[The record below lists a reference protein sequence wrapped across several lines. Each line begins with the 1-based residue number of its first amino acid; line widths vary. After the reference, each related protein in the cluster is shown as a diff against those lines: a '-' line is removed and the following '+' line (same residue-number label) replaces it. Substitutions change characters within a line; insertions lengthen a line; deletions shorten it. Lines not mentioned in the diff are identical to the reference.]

1 MLLKALYVAAALCIS
16 SAVTHIEK
24 CFWMSLS
31 ELKAPCE
38 LATLDI
44 YIYIYIMVFGFHFL
58 QRKMAGYKGKSINHL
73 CKLAMHA
80 SFSCL
85 FFPIN

>member
-1 MLLKALYVAAALCIS
+1 MVLKALYVAAALCIS

-31 ELKAPCE
+31 ELKAHCE

-44 YIYIYIMVFGFHFL
+44 YIYIYI
-58 QRKMAGYKGKSINHL
+58 YI
-73 CKLAMHA
+73 
-80 SFSCL
+80 
-85 FFPIN
+85 